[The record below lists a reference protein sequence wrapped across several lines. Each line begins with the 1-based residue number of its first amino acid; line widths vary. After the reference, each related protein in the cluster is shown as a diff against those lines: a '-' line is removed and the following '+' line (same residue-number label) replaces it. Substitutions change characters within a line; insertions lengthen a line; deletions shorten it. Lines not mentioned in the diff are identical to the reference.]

1 MTISNAARKAVMA
14 DELRARVEDNT
25 RDIALVRR
33 DLAVVQTG
41 LNQLGDTIGGLV
53 KKIDS
58 LGSSISDRGR
68 YSIQDMAA
76 AMQVIVLGFALI
88 SGVVSGIVYISGNA
102 TASEMA
108 LLKAKVAEMDKKVSK

>member
-1 MTISNAARKAVMA
+1 MS

-41 LNQLGDTIGGLV
+41 LTQLGDTIGGLV

-108 LLKAKVAEMDKKVSK
+108 LLKAKVAEMDKKVGGK